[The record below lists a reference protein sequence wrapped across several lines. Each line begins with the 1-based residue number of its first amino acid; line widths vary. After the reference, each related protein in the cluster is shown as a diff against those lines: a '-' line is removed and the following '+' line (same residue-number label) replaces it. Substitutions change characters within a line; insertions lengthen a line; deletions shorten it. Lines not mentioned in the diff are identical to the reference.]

1 MKRDYYQVLGVARD
15 ASDTEIKRSYRKLAV
30 QFHPDRNPDNPEAE
44 AKFKEASEAYSVLID
59 ENTRARYDRGGH
71 QAFEPGKAGPG
82 FEPVDFGAVAEI
94 LDGLLGDM
102 LGGRRSRSEKPP
114 ADIEYQLSVSF
125 EEAALGA
132 TKRISVIRPRRC
144 NDCGGTGAGPNSNTR
159 PCRACQGRG
168 EVRKQRGIFGK
179 SDVCVVCR
187 GSGTEFDN
195 PCEPCDGEGIVEAEE
210 ALEVGIPPGVADGA
224 VRTLRGAG
232 SQGTRRAGDLHVNIA
247 VEDHDVFRREGPDI
261 HCSVSVSYPEAVLG
275 TTLRVPTLT
284 GSVQMKLPAGTP
296 SGKTFRLRGKGVS
309 TLGGYGKGDQ
319 LVHVV
324 VDIPENPTAKQRAAI
339 QELGKILDEG
349 SSRSKRGIVGKI
361 RSILE

>member
-15 ASDTEIKRSYRKLAV
+15 AGDTDIKRSYRKLAV

-44 AKFKEASEAYSVLID
+44 TKFKEASEAYSILID
-59 ENTRARYDRGGH
+59 ADSRARYDRQGH
-71 QAFEPGKAGPG
+71 QAFEPGSQGSS

-102 LGGRRSRSEKPP
+102 LGGRRSRSERPP
-114 ADIEYQLSVSF
+114 SDIEYQLTVSF

-132 TKRISVIRPRRC
+132 TKRITVIRPRRC
-144 NDCGGTGAGPNSNTR
+144 DGCGGTGAGPESTSR

-187 GSGTEFDN
+187 GAGTEHDK

-232 SQGTRRAGDLHVNIA
+232 SQGSRRAGDLHVNIA
-247 VEDHDVFRREGPDI
+247 VEDHDVFTREGPDI

-275 TTLRVPTLT
+275 TTMRVPTLT
-284 GSVQMKLPAGTP
+284 GSVQMKLPPGTP

-324 VDIPENPTAKQRAAI
+324 VDIPEKLNAKQRASI
-339 QELGKILDEG
+339 QELGRLLDEG
-349 SSRSKRGIVGKI
+349 ASQTKRGIVGKI